1 MKEIY
6 FKQFGHLFCND
17 YENFMSFLKDK
28 SFFKQI
34 KDKKHNHKD
43 LISYES
49 NEKYNGLSYIVK
61 IQSNPFSETISFYSC
76 SGDYFNSENEYS
88 NNLNRLFS
96 LDLKLFNICN
106 NMRNNPLIKKAFEI
120 MGDTSMNNA
129 PNVLNVGDIEGLK
142 QFFIDCDY
150 QLGLENF
157 HELIEDY
164 SEHDEEILFKINFIL
179 DMYNNKKF
187 TKKLLLGDS
196 YHYVKCDAE
205 GKEVFSYAS
214 DASDDYFFIFEK
226 DIETKNIRVFFD
238 FMSNIDKKQFKFSS
252 CVVGKY
258 PKIVNHYLLNE
269 TPCFISSNG
278 NNKVEKNTQTFLF
291 QDIDYIASSL
301 AEHLKI
307 KLPKIFD

>member
-43 LISYES
+43 LISHES

-120 MGDTSMNNA
+120 MG
-129 PNVLNVGDIEGLK
+129 I
-142 QFFIDCDY
+142 
-150 QLGLENF
+150 
-157 HELIEDY
+157 
-164 SEHDEEILFKINFIL
+164 
-179 DMYNNKKF
+179 
-187 TKKLLLGDS
+187 
-196 YHYVKCDAE
+196 
-205 GKEVFSYAS
+205 
-214 DASDDYFFIFEK
+214 
-226 DIETKNIRVFFD
+226 
-238 FMSNIDKKQFKFSS
+238 SS
-252 CVVGKY
+252 C
-258 PKIVNHYLLNE
+258 
-269 TPCFISSNG
+269 
-278 NNKVEKNTQTFLF
+278 
-291 QDIDYIASSL
+291 
-301 AEHLKI
+301 LKI
-307 KLPKIFD
+307 